1 MMGLAIHII
10 GTLYSL
16 RDAVDVVCYWSAPPK
31 LGAILEVVNAAP
43 TVSAV
48 IDSLGGTIRTAR
60 RRCGL
65 Y

>member
-1 MMGLAIHII
+1 MMGLTIHII

-31 LGAILEVVNAAP
+31 LGAILEVNAAP

-48 IDSLGGTIRTAR
+48 IDSLGGTKRTAR
-60 RRCGL
+60 RRCGV